1 MLISV
6 IVTTY
11 NRPEALS
18 LILKAFN
25 YQTDR
30 DFEVIIADDGSGK
43 ETRKII
49 NRMIID
55 SNYPITYVWHEDE
68 GFRQSMIRNR
78 AVLKAKGD
86 YLVFLDEDC
95 IPRRSFIENHRKLA
109 QSGYLVA
116 GNRLSV
122 SEEFSKLI
130 LENEEKIWNYNFVQW
145 IKVYQN
151 HGIKRLHQIFLFP
164 YFNSLRDLRDDW
176 KKVYSCNFGLFK
188 EDYLKVNGSEC
199 SPDIEGY
206 ESYDLAIRL
215 IHSGVKLRS
224 GRYATGVFHLR
235 HKNNDRSFNN
245 ENYEKLN
252 NILNSDIVRAR
263 IGIAELEE

>member
-18 LILKAFN
+18 LILKSFN

-43 ETRKII
+43 DTRKII

-55 SNYPITYVWHEDE
+55 SNYPITYVWHEDD
-68 GFRQSMIRNR
+68 GFRQAMIRNR
-78 AVLKAKGD
+78 AVLKAKGE

-95 IPRRSFIENHRKLA
+95 IPRPSFIETHRKLS
-109 QSGYLVA
+109 QRGFMVA
-116 GNRLSV
+116 GNRLAV
-122 SEEFSKLI
+122 SAEFTKLI
-130 LENEEKIWNYNFVQW
+130 LENEEKIWNYNFMQW
-145 IKVYQN
+145 IKVYLN
-151 HGIKRLHQIFLFP
+151 HGIKRLHQLFVFP
-164 YFNSLRDLRDDW
+164 YFNSLRNLNDNW
-176 KKVYSCNFGLFK
+176 QKVYSCNFGVFK
-188 EDYLKVNGSEC
+188 EDYLKVNGSDS
-199 SPDIEGY
+199 SPDVEGY
-206 ESYDLAIRL
+206 ESSDLAIRL
-215 IHSGVKLRS
+215 IHSGVKIRS

-235 HKNNDRSFNN
+235 HKDNDRSLNK

-252 NILNSDIVRAR
+252 NILNSDIVRAKN
-263 IGIAELEE
+263 GIAELEE